1 MNDREKSDPGIVAVK
16 PANKPGQPGA
26 EPVEPRPGTKGNAN
40 RQSTLRTQGRARV
53 TQALGRVRQA
63 ARQGKTERFT
73 ALLHHVDVD
82 MLRAAFLAL
91 KRRAAAGV
99 DGVTWQ
105 DYEVEVELRLGDLH
119 DRVHGGSYRPATVP
133 PDLHPEGGRT
143 AAPAGDR
150 CSGGQDRPGCRRHG
164 AERHL

>member
-1 MNDREKSDPGIVAVK
+1 MRTPRALARSLPSPVRDRISSRSNSARPPRIVTSSRPCGVVVKTDRAQLRRVLEALAPGDVLV
-16 PANKPGQPGA
+16 
-26 EPVEPRPGTKGNAN
+26 VTRLDRLKGNAN

-119 DRVHGGSYRPATVP
+119 DRVHGGS
-133 PDLHPEGGRT
+133 
-143 AAPAGDR
+143 
-150 CSGGQDRPGCRRHG
+150 
-164 AERHL
+164 